1 MLAWKKSGYF
11 YRVDFTGH
19 PSNQFSGYRLNGRL
33 FLFFG
38 PMCEHKNTKLQLSTT
53 TRKKGWIMI
62 CVKKTCALI
71 SKGSWYIQGGYKWY
85 KGIKKEHFFASYM
98 IMYIIYLYTQNHHVK
113 TTFMLTNHRSKRKKK
128 FLISAWRSLG
138 HYNRPF
144 NLYPENWFEGYPVRF
159 TL

>member
-1 MLAWKKSGYF
+1 MIQHILDRGRQEHKSRIGKHF
-11 YRVDFTGH
+11 
-19 PSNQFSGYRLNGRL
+19 SNIQSLTYIWL

-71 SKGSWYIQGGYKWY
+71 SKGSWYIQGGYKWC

-98 IMYIIYLYTQNHHVK
+98 IMYIIHFVY
-113 TTFMLTNHRSKRKKK
+113 SKPPSKKQLLCWQFTEAKEK

-138 HYNRPF
+138 HYNDNKKRAPQ
-144 NLYPENWFEGYPVRF
+144 N
-159 TL
+159 

>member
-1 MLAWKKSGYF
+1 
-11 YRVDFTGH
+11 
-19 PSNQFSGYRLNGRL
+19 
-33 FLFFG
+33 
-38 PMCEHKNTKLQLSTT
+38 
-53 TRKKGWIMI
+53 MI

-98 IMYIIYLYTQNHHVK
+98 IMYIIYLYTQNHPVK
-113 TTFMLTNHRSKRKKK
+113 NNFYADKSQKQKKRKK

-138 HYNRPF
+138 HYKPPF
-144 NLYPENWFEGYPVRF
+144 NLYPENWFEGYPVKS